1 MLDPKAQLERIK
13 RRTEDIVP
21 EEELLQKLERSHKTG
36 KPLRVKL
43 GIDPTAPDIHLGFSV
58 VLQKLRDFQ
67 DLGHVAVLIVGDFT
81 ARIGDPSG
89 RKTTRPML
97 FPEEIERNL
106 KTYKEQIFRILDP
119 DPAKVEIRHNSEWL
133 APMTFEGVLEL
144 SSKYTVARMLER
156 DDFHQRFRE
165 GVPITIREFLYP
177 LAQAYDSV
185 AVRADVELGGT
196 DQRFNLLVGREIQER
211 YGQEPQVAVL
221 MPLLV
226 GTDGTKKMS
235 KSEGNY
241 VGITEPPQEMFGKLM
256 SIPDS
261 LIEQY
266 VQLLTDL
273 DWEALKREHP
283 MTQKKRLAFEI
294 VKRYHG
300 EEAAQ
305 KAQEEFERV
314 FSKRERPTD
323 VPRVEIPSAKL
334 EDGSLWIVE
343 LLEAAKL
350 VQSRSEARRL
360 IEQGAV
366 ELDGQRINSVE
377 ARVPIK
383 DGMLVRVGK
392 KRFAEIVL
400 RGDGA

>member
-1 MLDPKAQLERIK
+1 MLAPKEQLERIK
-13 RRTEDIVP
+13 RRTEEIIP
-21 EEELLQKLERSHKTG
+21 EEELLRKLERSYETG

-89 RKTTRPML
+89 RKTTRPL
-97 FPEEIERNL
+97 LAPEEIERNL

-133 APMTFEGVLEL
+133 ESLTFADVLEL
-144 SSKYTVARMLER
+144 ASRYTVARMLER
-156 DDFHQRFRE
+156 DDFHRRFRE
-165 GVPITIREFLYP
+165 GIPLTIREFLYP

-226 GTDGTKKMS
+226 GTDGEKKMS

-256 SIPDS
+256 SIPDA

-266 VQLLTDL
+266 VRLLTDL
-273 DWEALKREHP
+273 EGEALRNEHP
-283 MTQKKRLAFEI
+283 MVQKKRLAYEI
-294 VKRYHG
+294 VKCYHG

-314 FSKRERPTD
+314 FSQRERPTD
-323 VPRVEIPSAKL
+323 VPRVEIPREKL
-334 EDGSLWIVE
+334 TDGSIWIVE
-343 LLEAAKL
+343 LLETTGL

-360 IEQGAV
+360 IQQGAV
-366 ELDGQRINSVE
+366 ELDGRRVESVE
-377 ARVPIK
+377 AHVALRE
-383 DGMLVRVGK
+383 GMLLRVGK
-392 KRFAEIVL
+392 RRFAEIGL
-400 RGDGA
+400 SRG